1 MLGRITGPNPAA
13 TWAYFLYTALP
24 IASSVLPNST
34 LVKLTICKGLL
45 PFRMNILEKTPFV
58 ILGIVTNHKTKGGD
72 DMTEHQEIRA
82 RSLEIALQ
90 AASAEPRGSLLVPDL
105 LDRARNLAPQIEAYI
120 RNEG

>member
-1 MLGRITGPNPAA
+1 
-13 TWAYFLYTALP
+13 
-24 IASSVLPNST
+24 
-34 LVKLTICKGLL
+34 
-45 PFRMNILEKTPFV
+45 
-58 ILGIVTNHKTKGGD
+58 
-72 DMTEHQEIRA
+72 MTEHQEIRA